1 MKKVKKAFLAT
12 VVSLSLTTVAYA
24 DAALEIK
31 PSTLLL
37 YMRDYPAEFLV
48 IAALVAIF
56 CVLWWIGRKKD

>member
-1 MKKVKKAFLAT
+1 MKKIKKAFLEA

-24 DAALEIK
+24 DAALEIS

-37 YMRDYPAEFLV
+37 YMKHYPVEFLV
-48 IAALVAIF
+48 IVVPLAIF

>member
-1 MKKVKKAFLAT
+1 MKKIKKAFLAT

-37 YMRDYPAEFLV
+37 YMRDYPVEFLV